1 MKKTDTIL
9 LQNLHP
15 MQDRKNRVAI
25 VEICLFVFMKG
36 RKKYII
42 LKEGRADVTEGEVQE
57 IDKEVRKDQGIQYIL
72 FPEKFTHIKSYITS
86 GIKYIN
92 TGYLPVESR
101 RI

>member
-1 MKKTDTIL
+1 MVI
-9 LQNLHP
+9 
-15 MQDRKNRVAI
+15 
-25 VEICLFVFMKG
+25 
-36 RKKYII
+36 
-42 LKEGRADVTEGEVQE
+42 GEVQE
-57 IDKEVRKDQGIQYIL
+57 IEKEVRKEQSIQYIL